1 MTRADEAERQE
12 AGPPAT
18 RSSGI
23 VPAFVMLAGTLISFS
38 GLAWDIGWH
47 TDVGPDSFFTLPHLF
62 IYSGGAIAGLT
73 SLVMVLRATAAQRRG
88 IDPDPA
94 VGGRAFQVLG
104 AFAAPIGYLIGGIAA
119 ASFLLYG
126 LWDEWWHSLY
136 GFDVTIAS
144 PPHQGWLNS
153 ICMTIMG
160 TAIVFAAARE
170 HRWGRYGL
178 MVALATFASYFSIT
192 SEALGDVNLDS
203 SIDWVV
209 VAIVVIPVV
218 CVLLGARVV
227 PRGGALGTA
236 FANLVLNLVVWNFA
250 VWAVVWYADVQ
261 HLALRDFSEQ
271 GFPVEQLVI
280 PAAVFVFGVAVE
292 LLLRWRGAS
301 AWLLGLYGAVGATTV
316 TWWLTTS
323 GGDAGEQSG
332 SVVLSCLAAGVIAAL
347 LGAATWRLGHAMRG
361 ANPAGADS
369 SGVEVTA

>member
-1 MTRADEAERQE
+1 MTLADEAERQG
-12 AGPPAT
+12 ANPTTG
-18 RSSGI
+18 SSGI
-23 VPAFVMLAGTLISFS
+23 VPAFVMLVGTLISFS

-62 IYSGGAIAGLT
+62 VYSGGAIAGLT

-94 VGGRAFQVLG
+94 VGGRAFRVLG
-104 AFAAPIGYLIGGIAA
+104 AFSAPIGYLIGGIAA

-192 SEALGDVNLDS
+192 SEALGDINLDS
-203 SIDWVV
+203 PVEWVL
-209 VAIVVIPVV
+209 VAVVVIPVA
-218 CVLLGARVV
+218 CVLLGARVL
-227 PRGGALGTA
+227 PRGGALGTGFVYLA
-236 FANLVLNLVVWNFA
+236 LNLVVWNFA
-250 VWAVVWYADVQ
+250 NWAVVWYADVQ
-261 HLALRDFSEQ
+261 HLALRDFSEL
-271 GFPVEQLVI
+271 GFPIEQLVI
-280 PAAVFVFGVAVE
+280 PAGVFVFSVVVE

-301 AWLLGLYGAVGATTV
+301 AWLLGLCGGVGAIAI
-316 TWWLTTS
+316 TWWLTASGDEGPS
-323 GGDAGEQSG
+323 GG
-332 SVVLSCLAAGVIAAL
+332 VVLTCVAAGVIAAL
-347 LGAATWRLGHAMRG
+347 LGAAVWRLGYAMRV
-361 ANPAGADS
+361 ANTRRTVGSDAA
-369 SGVEVTA
+369 AAA